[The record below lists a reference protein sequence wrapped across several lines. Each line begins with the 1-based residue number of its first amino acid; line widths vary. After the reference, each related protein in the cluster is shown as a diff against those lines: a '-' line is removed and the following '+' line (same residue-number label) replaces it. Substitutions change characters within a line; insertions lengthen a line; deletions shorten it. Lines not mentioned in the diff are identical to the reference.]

1 MNVGPLSVLAA
12 DLADAEYGWAYVIT
26 GWTLTA
32 FVLVAYFAWLVA
44 RTRRAQRSLPPES
57 ER

>member
-1 MNVGPLSVLAA
+1 VSPILAA
-12 DLADAEYGWAYVIT
+12 SLADPDYGWAYVVA

-32 FVLVAYFAWLVA
+32 VVLVAYVLWLVA

>member
-1 MNVGPLSVLAA
+1 MMLAVA
-12 DLADAEYGWAYVIT
+12 LADADYGWAYVIV

-32 FVLVAYFAWLVA
+32 VVLAAYFSRLMLRIRRVE
-44 RTRRAQRSLPPES
+44 RTLPPES